1 MSSDHQ
7 LFTLLFSRHYQWL
20 RSRVSQ
26 TLGCQHSADDV
37 AADTFMRVLGLTNLA
52 EIREPRALL
61 STIAKRL
68 MIDNWRRID
77 VERAYLATLEDEP
90 ANSVPNPEEHAL
102 MIETL
107 LQLDKM
113 LSGLAVQAKAVFI
126 HSLFDGMTYE
136 QIGVRLGLSKS
147 RVHQYMEQAYLCCL
161 EALLE

>member
-7 LFTLLFSRHYQWL
+7 LFTDLFSRNYQWL
-20 RSRVSQ
+20 RSRVSR
-26 TLGCQHSADDV
+26 TLGCSHSADDV
-37 AADTFMRVLGLTNLA
+37 AADTFMRVLGLGNLA

-77 VERAYLATLEDEP
+77 LERALLATLEDEP
-90 ANSVPNPEEHAL
+90 ANSVPSPEEHAV
-102 MIETL
+102 MVETL

-113 LSGLAVQAKAVFI
+113 LSGLAVQAKAAFI
-126 HSLFDGMTYE
+126 YSLFDGMTYE
-136 QIGVRLGLSKS
+136 QIGIRLGVSKS

-161 EALLE
+161 EAQLE